1 MKKIFKA
8 IRRMYFRLIP
18 NAVARYYNR
27 MTLLRIANMPA
38 EGMQRLTYD
47 EHKLLTDFIAL
58 IQGSNLATRNGKVVY
73 RLDTVDEVSLW
84 QMLETRRAED
94 ALERIKA
101 WTGDNYEATTIAD
114 AVKLDKYIRECLETA
129 DNLERALFSSV
140 VGGESALTGGEEI
153 KEAKNLLGIVQTTAD
168 LFKCTFE
175 EAKRMN
181 YADAIVAM
189 SKRHDE
195 IEKEKRDIKKANRK

>member
-1 MKKIFKA
+1 
-8 IRRMYFRLIP
+8 
-18 NAVARYYNR
+18 
-27 MTLLRIANMPA
+27 
-38 EGMQRLTYD
+38 
-47 EHKLLTDFIAL
+47 
-58 IQGSNLATRNGKVVY
+58 
-73 RLDTVDEVSLW
+73 
-84 QMLETRRAED
+84 MLETRRAEGS
-94 ALERIKA
+94 LERIKA
-101 WTGDNYEATTIAD
+101 WTGDNYEATTVAD
-114 AVKLDKYIRECLETA
+114 AVKLDKFIRECLETA

-140 VGGESALTGGEEI
+140 TGGESALTGGEEI

-195 IEKEKRDIKKANRK
+195 IEKEKRDIKKANRKSQGESGQNVRSFSLSKKQRQGIIASTGNKIGKKYQRQGNIG